1 MIHDHILKSDLV
13 KKILERRQEPFTSA
27 CNVSIYK
34 GLAFYV
40 IFILFFSVIS
50 ILTFTMHYNL
60 ITGLVSYFQGDLTDG
75 KAVIVKETNSSKF
88 QPQLNSYLA
97 EVSGGK
103 NFSIT
108 INQNFYTYNKGDVIE
123 VYYNPQDSDQAFA
136 KNSAA
141 FYDSVFLNIPTLISF
156 AFYIFFIW
164 LFTYCFKIKRN
175 FDLQFKNEMYVEVKL
190 LPEYDYFYK
199 NVVFPLK
206 YSDVL
211 PYYELDVPENKPVVF
226 KGNRMKLY
234 QLQKLSNETHVCRLY
249 MENISDPNNCS
260 YMIDPVPRSKL

>member
-156 AFYIFFIW
+156 AFYIFSYGFLLTVLKSKEILTCNSKMKCMLKLNCCLNMIISTRM
-164 LFTYCFKIKRN
+164 LFF
-175 FDLQFKNEMYVEVKL
+175 L
-190 LPEYDYFYK
+190 
-199 NVVFPLK
+199 
-206 YSDVL
+206 
-211 PYYELDVPENKPVVF
+211 
-226 KGNRMKLY
+226 
-234 QLQKLSNETHVCRLY
+234 
-249 MENISDPNNCS
+249 
-260 YMIDPVPRSKL
+260 